1 MLPTDVTNNCNNTHF
16 GRRAEALKFHST
28 VRTHAGQPLCRI
40 RLDDVMPSAFVR
52 SVSLHSVAASGQDV
66 ARHVLQMHAEVLKEA
81 VTVADGP
88 ERSRADVWHF
98 DTQGTQ
104 CVQETNIGL
113 GYDDVCNTTYD

>member
-1 MLPTDVTNNCNNTHF
+1 
-16 GRRAEALKFHST
+16 
-28 VRTHAGQPLCRI
+28 
-40 RLDDVMPSAFVR
+40 
-52 SVSLHSVAASGQDV
+52 
-66 ARHVLQMHAEVLKEA
+66 MHAEVLKEA

-88 ERSRADVWHF
+88 ERSRADVRHL

>member
-1 MLPTDVTNNCNNTHF
+1 
-16 GRRAEALKFHST
+16 
-28 VRTHAGQPLCRI
+28 
-40 RLDDVMPSAFVR
+40 MPPAFVR

-113 GYDDVCNTTYD
+113 GYDDVCNTTDD